1 MEALPQINSIVAC
14 EPFLDSFSLC
24 RSVLKKNNVEKSF
37 PKFRSNEVN
46 AIDERTKAKNDF
58 CKNNKGSECVVG
70 DANSFPAKAYPKE
83 EKRECNQSDCKNGSD
98 DRVSKFLKHEIN
110 LQYILA
116 KSLFDNLIIAQ
127 TGRNIK

>member
-14 EPFLDSFSLC
+14 EPLGEPFLFS
-24 RSVLKKNNVEKSF
+24 RDVLKENKVGNNF
-37 PKFRSNEVN
+37 PEFWCYEVDS
-46 AIDERTKAKNDF
+46 IDDGTKTKDDG
-58 CKNNKGSECVVG
+58 CKCNKGTCRVVRNAKG
-70 DANSFPAKAYPKE
+70 FPIKPYPKE
-83 EKRECNQSDCKNGSD
+83 EKRDCNQSDCKNGSD